1 LEQAAKNNIKVKVS
15 LSGPQDKIKKINNKS
30 TLKTTFTNS
39 NSRLYISD
47 RKEVL
52 FMITPDKAE
61 EEIGV
66 WLHSPFF
73 AEALAGMLNNSIKKE
88 K

>member
-47 RKEVL
+47 RKVFYSQRRKL
-52 FMITPDKAE
+52 ILRL
-61 EEIGV
+61 EI
-66 WLHSPFF
+66 
-73 AEALAGMLNNSIKKE
+73 I
-88 K
+88 